1 MNRVLFGL
9 AFAIGLVAVV
19 WVGVGFVGTSW
30 LALFMT
36 ALIAIVYALGAVE
49 LRQFRAA
56 TSALAKA
63 LAEAPSSPTELGT
76 WLEGVP
82 ASVRQAVRLRI
93 EGERVGLPGPALTPY
108 LVGLLVM
115 LGMLGTFLG
124 MVVTFKGAVF
134 ALEGSTDLNAI
145 RAALAAPI
153 KGLGMSFGTSVAG
166 VASSAMLGLMSAMS
180 RRERIDVVRL
190 LDTCIATV
198 FKPFS
203 LAHQR
208 QETYKALQAQTHALP
223 AVVDKLQAMMEG
235 MERRSQDLN
244 AQLLGQQAQFHRD
257 SAAVYTS
264 LAADVG
270 QSLKDS
276 LSASTRAASEGLQP
290 VVESAMTAIAQ
301 ESALAHLRLLET
313 ADEQMSGLSARFE
326 DTARNVSDGWATALE
341 THART
346 SDSLVDGLGRSLS
359 AFTQTFEERAG
370 TLLTA
375 VNDKLT
381 SAHAAQA
388 SADGQRL
395 AAWTQQLAAQSASLQ
410 TEWQRLGTQTLDQQ
424 QAVSLALERA
434 ASEISERSSAQ
445 TSQVLEGMSRLLGQ
459 SEELVRS
466 RTEAEAQW
474 QRQQGDRM
482 DQLAVV
488 WRAELGALRAD
499 EATRGQAAVE
509 RLGEL
514 QSTLAGHL
522 STVNEALA
530 TSQSAHATAD
540 EQRLQAWAQK
550 LEAMAATLHGEWQR
564 VGAQTLDQ
572 QQAVCLALEKT
583 ASEITHRVS
592 DQASRTLDDITRLL
606 NQSETL
612 LRSRLDAEADWAR
625 QQGARMDQLAG
636 LWRTELGALRDDEA
650 ARGQA
655 AVARLGELQAA
666 LATQLATLGT
676 ALEAPMTRLMQTAS
690 DVPQAAAEVMVQLR
704 HEMTQLTERDKLAL
718 QEREALMDQVRVL
731 LQTINQAS
739 SEQRAAITS
748 LTSSAVMV
756 LTQAGQQHADKLAD
770 QASQAAEVAAHVSG
784 SAIELASLGESFTHG
799 IGLFNAGNEKLM
811 DSLARI
817 EAALKQSMARSDEQ
831 LAYYVAQAR
840 EVIDLSI
847 SSQQGIVEDLRRLH
861 GKQTARA
868 EGAAG

>member
-93 EGERVGLPGPALTPY
+93 EGERVGLPGPMLTPY

-223 AVVDKLQAMMEG
+223 DVVDKLQAMMEG

-424 QAVSLALERA
+424 QAVSLALEKA

-748 LTSSAVMV
+748 LTSSAAMV

>member
-530 TSQSAHATAD
+530 TSQSAHAMAD

-817 EAALKQSMARSDEQ
+817 EAALKQSMSRSDEQ

>member
-1 MNRVLFGL
+1 
-9 AFAIGLVAVV
+9 
-19 WVGVGFVGTSW
+19 
-30 LALFMT
+30 
-36 ALIAIVYALGAVE
+36 
-49 LRQFRAA
+49 
-56 TSALAKA
+56 
-63 LAEAPSSPTELGT
+63 
-76 WLEGVP
+76 
-82 ASVRQAVRLRI
+82 
-93 EGERVGLPGPALTPY
+93 
-108 LVGLLVM
+108 
-115 LGMLGTFLG
+115 
-124 MVVTFKGAVF
+124 
-134 ALEGSTDLNAI
+134 
-145 RAALAAPI
+145 
-153 KGLGMSFGTSVAG
+153 
-166 VASSAMLGLMSAMS
+166 
-180 RRERIDVVRL
+180 
-190 LDTCIATV
+190 
-198 FKPFS
+198 
-203 LAHQR
+203 
-208 QETYKALQAQTHALP
+208 
-223 AVVDKLQAMMEG
+223 
-235 MERRSQDLN
+235 
-244 AQLLGQQAQFHRD
+244 
-257 SAAVYTS
+257 
-264 LAADVG
+264 
-270 QSLKDS
+270 
-276 LSASTRAASEGLQP
+276 
-290 VVESAMTAIAQ
+290 
-301 ESALAHLRLLET
+301 
-313 ADEQMSGLSARFE
+313 
-326 DTARNVSDGWATALE
+326 
-341 THART
+341 
-346 SDSLVDGLGRSLS
+346 
-359 AFTQTFEERAG
+359 
-370 TLLTA
+370 
-375 VNDKLT
+375 
-381 SAHAAQA
+381 
-388 SADGQRL
+388 
-395 AAWTQQLAAQSASLQ
+395 
-410 TEWQRLGTQTLDQQ
+410 
-424 QAVSLALERA
+424 
-434 ASEISERSSAQ
+434 
-445 TSQVLEGMSRLLGQ
+445 
-459 SEELVRS
+459 
-466 RTEAEAQW
+466 
-474 QRQQGDRM
+474 
-482 DQLAVV
+482 LAVV

-817 EAALKQSMARSDEQ
+817 EAALKQSMSRSDEQ

>member
-93 EGERVGLPGPALTPY
+93 EGERVGLPGPMLTPY

-564 VGAQTLDQ
+564 VGAQALDQ

>member
-1 MNRVLFGL
+1 
-9 AFAIGLVAVV
+9 
-19 WVGVGFVGTSW
+19 
-30 LALFMT
+30 
-36 ALIAIVYALGAVE
+36 
-49 LRQFRAA
+49 
-56 TSALAKA
+56 
-63 LAEAPSSPTELGT
+63 
-76 WLEGVP
+76 
-82 ASVRQAVRLRI
+82 
-93 EGERVGLPGPALTPY
+93 
-108 LVGLLVM
+108 
-115 LGMLGTFLG
+115 
-124 MVVTFKGAVF
+124 
-134 ALEGSTDLNAI
+134 
-145 RAALAAPI
+145 
-153 KGLGMSFGTSVAG
+153 
-166 VASSAMLGLMSAMS
+166 
-180 RRERIDVVRL
+180 
-190 LDTCIATV
+190 
-198 FKPFS
+198 
-203 LAHQR
+203 
-208 QETYKALQAQTHALP
+208 
-223 AVVDKLQAMMEG
+223 
-235 MERRSQDLN
+235 
-244 AQLLGQQAQFHRD
+244 
-257 SAAVYTS
+257 
-264 LAADVG
+264 
-270 QSLKDS
+270 
-276 LSASTRAASEGLQP
+276 
-290 VVESAMTAIAQ
+290 
-301 ESALAHLRLLET
+301 
-313 ADEQMSGLSARFE
+313 
-326 DTARNVSDGWATALE
+326 
-341 THART
+341 
-346 SDSLVDGLGRSLS
+346 
-359 AFTQTFEERAG
+359 
-370 TLLTA
+370 
-375 VNDKLT
+375 
-381 SAHAAQA
+381 
-388 SADGQRL
+388 
-395 AAWTQQLAAQSASLQ
+395 
-410 TEWQRLGTQTLDQQ
+410 
-424 QAVSLALERA
+424 
-434 ASEISERSSAQ
+434 
-445 TSQVLEGMSRLLGQ
+445 
-459 SEELVRS
+459 
-466 RTEAEAQW
+466 
-474 QRQQGDRM
+474 
-482 DQLAVV
+482 LAVV

-522 STVNEALA
+522 STVNKALA

-748 LTSSAVMV
+748 LTSSAAMV

>member
-522 STVNEALA
+522 STVNKALA

>member
-522 STVNEALA
+522 STVNKALA
-530 TSQSAHATAD
+530 TSQSAHAMAD

-564 VGAQTLDQ
+564 VGAQALDQ

>member
-93 EGERVGLPGPALTPY
+93 EGERVGLPGPMLTPY

>member
-93 EGERVGLPGPALTPY
+93 EGERVGLPGPMLTPY

-223 AVVDKLQAMMEG
+223 DVVDKLQAMMEG